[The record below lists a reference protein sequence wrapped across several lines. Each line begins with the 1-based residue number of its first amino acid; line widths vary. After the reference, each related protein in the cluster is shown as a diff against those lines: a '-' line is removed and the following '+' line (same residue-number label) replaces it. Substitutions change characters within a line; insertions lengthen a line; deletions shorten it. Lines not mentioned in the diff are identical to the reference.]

1 MKRRTDIL
9 THLLLL
15 LLVLVACT
23 ADDAIKENLS
33 HQDEYVTVRMHI
45 PGMKAVA
52 TRAAETD
59 NITSIVALVFRNDQL
74 QSVTEY
80 STTNSAL
87 HPISPIS
94 GTITID
100 KPNNGD
106 VIHFLANL
114 PADYS
119 NEKKYIAYL
128 NEQIGKSQ
136 TDVLCNLSSRD
147 YDKLSYW
154 GMATRNENNAVMDV
168 ILYRNKAMIEIKPG
182 ENCTFRQD
190 ELFIAGLD
198 NPNNV
203 GLLVP

>member
-15 LLVLVACT
+15 LLVFVACT

-80 STTNSAL
+80 TADSTL
-87 HPISPIS
+87 HPSQHCS
-94 GTITID
+94 
-100 KPNNGD
+100 
-106 VIHFLANL
+106 HF
-114 PADYS
+114 
-119 NEKKYIAYL
+119 
-128 NEQIGKSQ
+128 
-136 TDVLCNLSSRD
+136 
-147 YDKLSYW
+147 W
-154 GMATRNENNAVMDV
+154 
-168 ILYRNKAMIEIKPG
+168 
-182 ENCTFRQD
+182 
-190 ELFIAGLD
+190 
-198 NPNNV
+198 
-203 GLLVP
+203 

>member
-59 NITSIVALVFRNDQL
+59 NITSIVALVFSSENQL
-74 QSVTEY
+74 RLTSVTEY
-80 STTNSAL
+80 STTESTL

-94 GTITID
+94 GTFTIE
-100 KPNNGD
+100 KPDNGD

-119 NEKKYIAYL
+119 EGVPYVTYL
-128 NEQIGKSQ
+128 ESFLNQNKTQE
-136 TDVLCNLSSRD
+136 DVLRYLSSRD

-168 ILYRNKAMIEIKPG
+168 ILFRNKAMIEIKPG
-182 ENCTFRQD
+182 ADCTFRQ
-190 ELFIAGLD
+190 LH
-198 NPNNV
+198 
-203 GLLVP
+203 